1 MTTEADDGNAVE
13 IHLQRVSAKVIDE
26 LRLSVPLFLQ
36 KRGPSVLDQTHIRK
50 VVKPSNTAK
59 IERLVNTFQE
69 WPQLLDPAL
78 EHLVQPFV
86 AAFVHCVQ
94 NHAHNYR
101 QASPDKSVD
110 PLPRAICRVL
120 YTFCKVRGPKVISRF
135 FRNGPEILEPML
147 DAFEL
152 WNIPA
157 EGANSSDPL
166 IWEEKYVLLLWLS
179 HLALTP
185 FDLESIST
193 PVVGTPTVSTPTT
206 FSPPPGL
213 PNVVHR
219 LLALALRYLSS
230 VTKERDAAVSLLVRL
245 SLRPDMQ
252 HLQLHHHLLQWVFSS
267 LNNPVGRDAHASFYF
282 YTGTLSYLAGFLR
295 SGNSH
300 TVASC
305 LIPVFKCIQ
314 AITLNRVN
322 TTDDILGSAV
332 ARKLIIKI
340 YRPLAVHQLSV
351 VASSSLHSGM
361 TSQTYD
367 PDLLDSILDY
377 LLTALG
383 DKDSTVRLT
392 ASKALSVVTQTLD
405 PDMSAQLV
413 DDIIRRQQEN
423 SVYPCSVNFGK
434 YHDTSSMDPTAVRRG
449 LASADPLSWHG
460 HVLTLSNLLYRRS
473 APSAFLSTIISL
485 LIDALDFEHR
495 SPMGTS
501 LGGNVRDAA
510 CFGIWSIARK
520 YSTAELLCIHTTDLQ
535 SKAHHHQLSS
545 VIELLAAE
553 LVLTA
558 TMDPEGNIRRGASAA
573 LQELVGRHPDTVP
586 SGIQLVQIVDYHAVG
601 LRSRAMNHVS
611 LQTVVP
617 DKIYLNTIAT
627 GILSWRA
634 ISSPVPE
641 VRRDAAGVLGHLVGK
656 YGVRPSMLPLC
667 RCSESLDAPRPF
679 QRKREKSADEW
690 HGIYLAHAAIIREGC
705 VEECLLVHRPDPVDK
720 HLLLEEDGIFGLE
733 DIIDNGKGAG
743 SELAIEAL
751 CTIIAAVSDQSEPGV
766 MLTRLKYHMDILEA
780 CFRHCTGQNLDVVKT
795 AAVSTFR
802 LLEESEQLLLVGSW
816 LNEIKEGRNGQ
827 LRSGRSN
834 VALITVVGAILQSL
848 RMSRVAENSVALQ
861 IEVLISEL
869 KKEVSESTKCAVL
882 NHLFLP
888 VLNRACSGYPQLKE
902 RLKRPLIDCLND
914 HTIDSRGDVG
924 SDVRIAATNVLSKT
938 AAPGQWDDAFY
949 HEASG
954 IVYGLAVEKL
964 DKVRGCAWSCIREVR

>member
-1 MTTEADDGNAVE
+1 MTTEADEGDAVE

-36 KRGPSVLDQTHIRK
+36 KGDPAVVDQTRIRK
-50 VVKPSNTAK
+50 VVKPNNTAK
-59 IERLVNTFQE
+59 IERLINTFQE

-78 EHLVQPFV
+78 EQLIQPFV
-86 AAFVHCVQ
+86 TALVHYVQ
-94 NHAHNYR
+94 NHADNYR
-101 QASPDKSVD
+101 QSSPDKLVD

-152 WNIPA
+152 WNNPA
-157 EGANSSDPL
+157 EGADSL

-185 FDLESIST
+185 FDLDFIST
-193 PVVGTPTVSTPTT
+193 PAVGTPTVFTRTT

-230 VTKERDAAVSLLVRL
+230 VSKERDAAVSLLVRL

-252 HLQLHHHLLQWVFSS
+252 RLQLHHRLLQWVFSS
-267 LNNPVGRDAHASFYF
+267 LNNSVERDAHASFYF
-282 YTGTLSYLAGFLR
+282 YTGILSYLAGFLR
-295 SGNSH
+295 SGNSQ
-300 TVASC
+300 TVVSFLA
-305 LIPVFKCIQ
+305 PVFKCLQ
-314 AITLNRVN
+314 AITFNRAN
-322 TTDDILGSAV
+322 ATDDVFESAV

-340 YRPLAVHQLSV
+340 YRPLAVHQLPV
-351 VASSSLHSGM
+351 IASSSLHRGM

-377 LLTALG
+377 LLSSLG

-392 ASKALSVVTQTLD
+392 ASKAVSVVTQKLD

-413 DDIIRRQQEN
+413 DDIIQRQQEN
-423 SVYPCSVNFGK
+423 SVYARSVKFGK
-434 YHDTSSMDPTAVRRG
+434 NHGTSSMDLTAVRRG
-449 LASADPLSWHG
+449 LALADPLSWHG
-460 HVLTLSNLLYRRS
+460 HVLTLSHLLYRRS

-495 SPMGTS
+495 SQMGTS

-535 SKAHHHQLSS
+535 SRAYHPQLNS

-553 LVLTA
+553 LVLIA

-586 SGIQLVQIVDYHAVG
+586 SGIQLIQIVDYHAVG
-601 LRSRAMNHVS
+601 LRSRAMNIVS
-611 LQTVVP
+611 LQTVVL

-634 ISSPVPE
+634 ISSPAAA
-641 VRRDAAGVLGHLVGK
+641 VRRDAAGVLGRLVGK

-667 RCSESLDAPRPF
+667 RCSESVDAPTPF

-690 HGIYLAHAAIIREGC
+690 HGIYLAHAAVIDEGC
-705 VEECLLVHRPDPVDK
+705 VEESLLVHRRDPLDK
-720 HLLLEEDGIFGLE
+720 HLLLEEDSVFGLE
-733 DIIDNGKGAG
+733 NIIDHGKG
-743 SELAIEAL
+743 
-751 CTIIAAVSDQSEPGV
+751 
-766 MLTRLKYHMDILEA
+766 
-780 CFRHCTGQNLDVVKT
+780 TGQTVP
-795 AAVSTFR
+795 R
-802 LLEESEQLLLVGSW
+802 LADRYV
-816 LNEIKEGRNGQ
+816 
-827 LRSGRSN
+827 
-834 VALITVVGAILQSL
+834 
-848 RMSRVAENSVALQ
+848 
-861 IEVLISEL
+861 
-869 KKEVSESTKCAVL
+869 
-882 NHLFLP
+882 
-888 VLNRACSGYPQLKE
+888 
-902 RLKRPLIDCLND
+902 D
-914 HTIDSRGDVG
+914 
-924 SDVRIAATNVLSKT
+924 
-938 AAPGQWDDAFY
+938 
-949 HEASG
+949 
-954 IVYGLAVEKL
+954 
-964 DKVRGCAWSCIREVR
+964 